1 MGTHVAHSELSKRLT
16 ASSDQAL
23 IVFLVGMNRSWSY
36 DHRQNLDRVFEA
48 YFRSIITH
56 HESSLEDINVR
67 ASRLFPEYMLP
78 MFTDM
83 KYDICNGEIKMSIL
97 PALLEGGFGFDVVP
111 DIILHY
117 SQPWVVEDLGSS
129 SVWYIGILAYSE
141 RTFFRVLRSCLRS
154 ERSVPKISNANV
166 AEDILHS
173 VFGID
178 TIVSQVLDASVKERS
193 RFIRTIIKKGTASM
207 LEPFVDAGLN
217 LDEGNIFQTYLSLAA
232 EFGKL
237 DFFNILVDAGANCA
251 RAISNVCH
259 HADNLEDPVFKS
271 LLSILLDRATA
282 DAGYTSDS
290 RFNCFDALHSFLVSD
305 RAMDVQPDGPAILLK
320 KGIFCRGK
328 VVGTGE
334 IFVHSDYAVAAIL
347 CNRPASLKF
356 LLEHGTPWDLPI
368 GEMHPTH
375 ISWQELY
382 PIYTRW
388 QELYLIYIHWEE
400 LHNYTLLTL
409 AVELGHITCV
419 DTLLKHASNPTNS
432 IVHPDGRG
440 QSALQLAISAAAAPH
455 PRDTVLRRITGPVRA
470 VAEASAF
477 QDTSVLALLQDALP
491 AEHNKITTV
500 SEKAEMIRITKS
512 GDHARHNFFSRFP
525 LVATIANS
533 FIFSPIVMFC
543 GHALCFLTDF
553 LLDTVLF
560 LLRPWPN
567 ENFSWIDGPYP
578 SYESYQRCKRCGKTH
593 HTYYTTRHIIRVMW
607 AQLKRM
613 SISEGILVAMGYF
626 AMYAILVA
634 HSSLEFGLSLTAA
647 ARVHRTSGRYHVVLG
662 AAIIWALAILWGK
675 GL

>member
-1 MGTHVAHSELSKRLT
+1 MGTHVAHSKLPKRLT

-23 IVFLVGMNRSWSY
+23 IVFLAGMDRSWSY
-36 DHRQNLDRVFEA
+36 DHRQNLDRVFEP
-48 YFRSIITH
+48 YFRSIIAH
-56 HESSLEDINVR
+56 HESSLEDIYVR
-67 ASRLFPEYMLP
+67 ASRFFSKYMLFNYDISESMLP
-78 MFTDM
+78 D
-83 KYDICNGEIKMSIL
+83 YDICNGEIKMSIL
-97 PALLEGGFGFDVVP
+97 PAFLEGGFGFDVVP
-111 DIILHY
+111 DIVLHY

-154 ERSVPKISNANV
+154 ERSVSKISNANV

-178 TIVSQVLDASVKERS
+178 AVVSQVLDASVKERG
-193 RFIRTIIKKGTASM
+193 RFICTIIKKGTTSM

-217 LDEGNIFQTYLSLAA
+217 LDEGNMFQNYLSLAA
-232 EFGKL
+232 ELGKL
-237 DFFNILVDAGANCA
+237 DFCNMLVDAGANCA
-251 RAISNVCH
+251 RAIPYFCYN
-259 HADNLEDPVFKS
+259 ADNLEGPVFKT

-290 RFNCFDALHSFLVSD
+290 TFNCSDALLNFLISD

-320 KGIFCRGK
+320 KGIFNRGK

-347 CNRPASLKF
+347 CDRPAALKL

-368 GEMHPTH
+368 GEMHP
-375 ISWQELY
+375 IN
-382 PIYTRW
+382 IYW
-388 QELYLIYIHWEE
+388 HES

-409 AVELGHITCV
+409 AVEFGHIACV
-419 DTLLKHASNPTNS
+419 DTLLKHANNPTNS

-455 PRDTVLRRITGPVRA
+455 PRDTVLKRMIGPVRA

-491 AEHNKITTV
+491 AEHNKITTA

-512 GDHARHNFFSRFP
+512 GNHARHNFFSRFP

-533 FIFSPIVMFC
+533 FNFSPIVTFC
-543 GHALCFLTDF
+543 GHALCFLADF

-567 ENFSWIDGPYP
+567 ENFSWMDGPYHP
-578 SYESYQRCKRCGKTH
+578 YESYQRCKRCGKTH
-593 HTYYTTRHIIRVMW
+593 HTYYTTRHIIRAMW